1 MNSIKVCFWNLQ
13 NLFDTTLSELA
24 LDFDYTPAN
33 GWYEAVRDIK
43 IDNLVKGIS
52 STFSSG
58 PDLIGM
64 CEIENEYLAQEIA
77 TKLNRNL
84 NRNDYSVA
92 KYKDKI
98 SCAVTLDPS
107 YSSNLPIQLLMVTT
121 HYSLSCN
128 SQDQIQYLKYDHI
141 FSVCS
146 CILCP

>member
-13 NLFDTTLSELA
+13 NLFDTTLSDFA
-24 LDFDYTPAN
+24 LDFDYTPTN
-33 GWYEAVRDIK
+33 GWDETVRDIK

-52 STFSSG
+52 STFYSG

-92 KYKDKI
+92 KLNVMTIDGYNQNKI
-98 SCAVTLDPS
+98 ETF
-107 YSSNLPIQLLMVTT
+107 
-121 HYSLSCN
+121 
-128 SQDQIQYLKYDHI
+128 DHSELAEKGYMQSI
-141 FSVCS
+141 NDWKNIEMTGYIKLNKFD
-146 CILCP
+146 IDE

>member
-1 MNSIKVCFWNLQ
+1 MNFIKVCFWNLQ
-13 NLFDTTLSELA
+13 NLFDTTLSDLA

-33 GWYEAVRDIK
+33 GWDETVRDIK

-84 NRNDYSVA
+84 N
-92 KYKDKI
+92 
-98 SCAVTLDPS
+98 
-107 YSSNLPIQLLMVTT
+107 
-121 HYSLSCN
+121 
-128 SQDQIQYLKYDHI
+128 
-141 FSVCS
+141 
-146 CILCP
+146 